1 MFSARA
7 ALRDGIGHTPG
18 EFIALT
24 SAQQDL
30 EDARA
35 EAVEAAE
42 FRRWRQ
48 ERMEGTWADTSA
60 PTEAEVVEQ
69 QQEAA
74 RTRKYRDENDLI
86 AVARGLARYD
96 RERDR

>member
-1 MFSARA
+1 
-7 ALRDGIGHTPG
+7 
-18 EFIALT
+18 
-24 SAQQDL
+24 
-30 EDARA
+30 
-35 EAVEAAE
+35 
-42 FRRWRQ
+42 
-48 ERMEGTWADTSA
+48 MEGTWADTSA